1 MRCAALQKNYL
12 GYLIYTDRNPG
23 NMCGNEYI
31 LRVWDNGG
39 GNIKL
44 AQAEFIHMGSL
55 NRDSAA

>member
-23 NMCGNEYI
+23 NMCEMNI

-39 GNIKL
+39 RNIKL
-44 AQAEFIHMGSL
+44 AQAEFIDMGSL